1 MDADISFEVVLAIIE
16 TDKAPAVSPL
26 D

>member
-1 MDADISFEVVLAIIE
+1 MDADISFEVLLAIFE
-16 TDKAPAVSPL
+16 TDKAPAVPPL